1 MRRSAH
7 KVSHLCSLLFA
18 GTLFGAASSA
28 SALDLLESYQAALR
42 DDASFGAVQSA
53 ADAAREGVPMAKA
66 QLRPNISASAGLS
79 HNDLNTRTQNSSFD
93 SDYQSKN
100 YAVQLRQPL
109 YRPALYVGYQQAQ
122 ARLFNIDATLDK
134 EKQNLALRVAAAY
147 LNVLLG
153 EESLRSIASQQV
165 AVTAQLAAAK
175 RALTV
180 GQGTRTDIDDAQAK
194 LDLNKAEELGAK
206 QQIEN
211 ARHELQTLINR
222 PVNELQPLNVSRLEL
237 SPPSPAT
244 LEDWFALA
252 EANNPELR
260 DMRARG
266 EVSQFDVE
274 KARAGHK
281 PTLDLLLQHSL
292 NENDNVT
299 NPNARYIN
307 NQVGVQFALPIY
319 GGGYVSAQV
328 RQARASK
335 LEADLLYEAARRK
348 LGAQVRKEFQGMV
361 EGISKIQALEQA
373 ERSANQAVISNEKG
387 VLAGARSRLD
397 ILNAEQQRSNIRLQL
412 AHERLNYV
420 MARLRLAGLGGKL
433 NQDEIAAVNQWLG
446 V

>member
-1 MRRSAH
+1 
-7 KVSHLCSLLFA
+7 
-18 GTLFGAASSA
+18 
-28 SALDLLESYQAALR
+28 
-42 DDASFGAVQSA
+42 
-53 ADAAREGVPMAKA
+53 
-66 QLRPNISASAGLS
+66 
-79 HNDLNTRTQNSSFD
+79 
-93 SDYQSKN
+93 
-100 YAVQLRQPL
+100 
-109 YRPALYVGYQQAQ
+109 
-122 ARLFNIDATLDK
+122 
-134 EKQNLALRVAAAY
+134 
-147 LNVLLG
+147 
-153 EESLRSIASQQV
+153 
-165 AVTAQLAAAK
+165 
-175 RALTV
+175 
-180 GQGTRTDIDDAQAK
+180 
-194 LDLNKAEELGAK
+194 
-206 QQIEN
+206 
-211 ARHELQTLINR
+211 
-222 PVNELQPLNVSRLEL
+222 
-237 SPPSPAT
+237 
-244 LEDWFALA
+244 
-252 EANNPELR
+252 
-260 DMRARG
+260 MRARG